1 MSTPTS
7 AQAMRIGLWL
17 SLLLA
22 VGCAT
27 REPILIT
34 ALPLPEP
41 APVLEPPP
49 HPVSDGDAAPLDSA
63 PAGLWTSLA
72 AGRVLTECEYA
83 PGIAKWTRLLA
94 GYPDRFGADMH
105 RLAPWIDWVWRE
117 GQALGLPAEAALLPL
132 VESGYRPVIGGF
144 GAPGGWWQLMP
155 ATART
160 LGLRVDQRVD
170 QRMDPLPASL
180 AALGM
185 LRQLG
190 ERFEGNWILAL
201 IAYNVGPL
209 HVERWLARAKLS
221 AHQVER
227 VEDLP
232 VPAVTKQHI
241 HRLMAF
247 GCIIAEPEKYGVS
260 LVELSHRDQ
269 LSRVML
275 KQDVPPAAIPAAIGG
290 ERGEEWRR
298 QNPQPLKRSRLEAG
312 MAILAPADLL
322 SRIAALGD
330 LERYA
335 RRATA
340 TASGSA
346 SERTASATSGGR
358 RHAVPAIHRVG
369 RGDSLWLI
377 ARRYD
382 LRVRELLALNPGLTR
397 TSVLQLG
404 QRIKLR

>member
-1 MSTPTS
+1 MSIPTAAYMS
-7 AQAMRIGLWL
+7 RL
-17 SLLLA
+17 SLWVALLLT
-22 VGCAT
+22 VGCAV

-41 APVLEPPP
+41 ASVLEPPP
-49 HPVSDGDAAPLDSA
+49 HPISDGAAAPLDDA

-72 AGRVLTECEYA
+72 AGRVLTQCDYA

-160 LGLRVDQRVD
+160 LGLRVDQRID

-190 ERFEGNWILAL
+190 ERFEGNWTLAL

-209 HVERWLARAKLS
+209 HVDRWLTRAKLS
-221 AHQVER
+221 VHEVEK

-247 GCIIAEPEKYGVS
+247 GCIIADPAKYGVN

-290 ERGEEWRR
+290 ERGDEWRR
-298 QNPQPLKRSRLEAG
+298 QNPQSLRRQRLEAG
-312 MAILAPADLL
+312 AALLAPADLL
-322 SRIAALGD
+322 SRIESLGD
-330 LERYA
+330 LDRYA
-335 RRATA
+335 RVVTA
-340 TASGSA
+340 TSSKSA
-346 SERTASATSGGR
+346 QERKPTAVPGGR
-358 RHAVPAIHRVG
+358 RLAVPAIHRVG